1 MPRALLPLRLTA
13 EVTWHRACPAT
24 VSIRMTLHEAVLS
37 CPTLAMSPLK
47 ACPGTLVS
55 MPSITT
61 SFVPRDN
68 LNQWEKVIRGEET
81 AMWISGPAASK
92 STSEKLNVKVDD

>member
-1 MPRALLPLRLTA
+1 
-13 EVTWHRACPAT
+13 
-24 VSIRMTLHEAVLS
+24 
-37 CPTLAMSPLK
+37 
-47 ACPGTLVS
+47 

-81 AMWISGPAASK
+81 AMWISGPAAGK

>member
-1 MPRALLPLRLTA
+1 MLD
-13 EVTWHRACPAT
+13 VTFASQPGAC
-24 VSIRMTLHEAVLS
+24 VWVRGGDSVLMDS
-37 CPTLAMSPLK
+37 VL
-47 ACPGTLVS
+47 

-61 SFVPRDN
+61 PFVPRDN

-92 STSEKLNVKVDD
+92 STSEKLNVRVDD